1 MRFGPLPLAEAEGAI
16 LAHSLTAGGR
26 RLKKGSRLAAEDLA
40 ALRGA
45 GWAEVT
51 AARLDPDDMT
61 EDEAAAALGAALAPD
76 PLALGAS
83 LSAPFTGR
91 VNLLALNTGLLRVNR
106 DLIDAANG
114 VDEAITLATLP
125 DHARLHPRQMAATVK
140 IIPYAVPR
148 AAVAEAAAILRRGE
162 ALRCHPVRLRRASL
176 VLTTVPGLKPS
187 LLDKGSE
194 ALRARLA
201 GLGMSAADE
210 ARCAHRVE
218 DIADA
223 LRAATGDLVLILGG
237 SAPSDPRDAAPAAVV
252 AAGGRMI
259 RFGMP
264 VDPGNLT
271 FLADLGGRKVLG
283 LPGSARSPAL
293 SGSDWI
299 LERLACGLEV
309 TGAEVAG
316 MGVGGLL
323 KEIPSRPQPRS
334 GGAGASERPVVAALL
349 LAAGA
354 SSRMGGADKLM
365 EEVGGEPIL
374 RRAARALIDS
384 DAVEVIAVLRPGD
397 AARRK
402 ALEGLALRIVENP
415 QAAEGMAASIRA
427 GLAAARPDA
436 DAALLALADMPEI
449 GAAHVD
455 AVIAAFDPAR
465 GHAIARAADE
475 AGRPGHPVLFGRRF
489 FESLS
494 RLSGDDGAR
503 DVLRANADFVAL
515 VPTPGRAARLDLDTP
530 EAWAAWRAG
539 QAQGEGQGQGSR

>member
-1 MRFGPLPLAEAEGAI
+1 MRFGPLPLSEAEGAI
-16 LAHSLTAGGR
+16 LAHSLTANGR
-26 RLKKGSRLAAEDLA
+26 RLKKGLRLGADDIA
-40 ALRGA
+40 ALRDA
-45 GWAEVT
+45 GMAEVT
-51 AARLDPDDMT
+51 AARLEAGDMG
-61 EDEAAAALGAALAPD
+61 EDEAAALLGAALAPD

-91 VNLLALNTGLLRVNR
+91 VNVLALSTGLLRVDR
-106 DLIDAANG
+106 ALIDAANG

-140 IIPYAVPR
+140 IIPYAVSR
-148 AAVAEAAAILRRGE
+148 AAVEDAAAILRGGE

-201 GLGMSAADE
+201 GLGVSVADE
-210 ARCAHRVE
+210 TRCAHDR
-218 DIADA
+218 DAIADA
-223 LRAATGDLVLILGG
+223 LRAAAGDLVLILGG

-252 AAGGRMI
+252 AAGGRMS

-309 TGAEVAG
+309 TAAEIAG

-334 GGAGASERPVVAALL
+334 GGAGAAERPVVAALL

-374 RRAARALIDS
+374 RRAARALIAS
-384 DAVEVIAVLRPGD
+384 EVSEVIAVLRPGD
-397 AARRK
+397 DARRR
-402 ALEGLALRIVENP
+402 ALEGLALRLVENA

-427 GLAAARPDA
+427 GLAATRPDA
-436 DAALLALADMPEI
+436 DAALLALADMPEVE
-449 GAAHVD
+449 AAHVN
-455 AVIAAFDPAR
+455 AVIAGFDPAR
-465 GHAIARAADE
+465 GRAIARAAD
-475 AGRPGHPVLFGRRF
+475 AQGRPGHPVLFGRRF

-494 RLSGDDGAR
+494 RLTGDDGAR
-503 DVLRANADFVAL
+503 DVLRANAEFVAL
-515 VPTPGRAARLDLDTP
+515 VPTPGRGARLDLDTP
-530 EAWAAWRAG
+530 EAWAAWREERRE
-539 QAQGEGQGQGSR
+539 EGRED